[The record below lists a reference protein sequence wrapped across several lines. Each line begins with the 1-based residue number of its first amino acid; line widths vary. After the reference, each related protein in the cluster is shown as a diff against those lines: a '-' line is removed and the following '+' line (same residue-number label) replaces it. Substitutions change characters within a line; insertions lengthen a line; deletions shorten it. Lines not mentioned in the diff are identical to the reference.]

1 MFRGFF
7 LSIEMAFTSIEKA
20 FDVLEHSRTRRYSV
34 DLKLIYIKS
43 TNRSKYL
50 EMSLCNVVGNEAK
63 IADALKIVAEDLLR
77 CVWQE
82 LFALMCALPC
92 HRRCACRELMKT
104 LKKSRSV

>member
-20 FDVLEHSRTRRYSV
+20 FDVLEHSRIRRYSV

-63 IADALKIVAEDLLR
+63 IADALKIVAEDR
-77 CVWQE
+77 CDVFGRNY
-82 LFALMCALPC
+82 L
-92 HRRCACRELMKT
+92 H
-104 LKKSRSV
+104 